1 MWCDAV
7 VAFYQCIFP
16 SVCIIEYAVFPPDP
30 TVITGIS
37 PPDNDRC
44 RDIPTYV
51 RPAGDTLTLSVDV
64 TADPCPE
71 VEWRVDGRTLAEV
84 EASAGCNMTFYT
96 TNSCSDFPDP
106 ATGSYTFT
114 IDINNITDCTA
125 GRYTIT
131 LSNRAGD
138 VTSDP
143 VFVTPE
149 GMLIP
154 WCSRTG

>member
-1 MWCDAV
+1 M
-7 VAFYQCIFP
+7 
-16 SVCIIEYAVFPPDP
+16 FPPDLP
-30 TVITGIS
+30 VITGIS

-51 RPAGDTLTLSVDV
+51 RPVGDPLTLSVDV
-64 TADPCPE
+64 AADSCPE

-84 EASAGCNMTFYT
+84 EASARCNMTFYT

-114 IDINNITDCTA
+114 LAISNNSDCTA
-125 GRYTIT
+125 GCYTIT
-131 LSNRAGD
+131 LINRAGT

-154 WCSRTG
+154 WCSRTV